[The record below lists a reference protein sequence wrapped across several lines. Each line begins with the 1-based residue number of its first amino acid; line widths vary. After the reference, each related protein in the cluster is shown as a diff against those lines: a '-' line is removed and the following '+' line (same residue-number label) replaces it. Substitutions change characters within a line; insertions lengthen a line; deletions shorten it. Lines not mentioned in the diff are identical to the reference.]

1 MKMMYS
7 LSAMFSSMRKISSA
21 ARAVLLD
28 FALYFNPK
36 TKWGRIRLIAA
47 VAALVVI
54 GMFVFGG
61 NNEPAQVEEDARGVR
76 LTRVGSFGDSASL
89 ELVGTVEAVDQATI
103 EAEVGGR
110 VTSVRVGLGDRVS
123 AGQVIATLENASQY
137 ASLLQAEGS
146 YEAAVAAAAQS
157 DVSVSSAQTARAAAR
172 NDAINTFRSAY
183 TTASSIVLN
192 NIDEFFTNPDA
203 QVTPGL
209 KLDGYGYTSYLN
221 DERVAFQDL
230 LTEWRE
236 EANALSNNDDLQTA
250 LNNAEART
258 NRVKEMVDAFIVL
271 LNEQEPPSAYT
282 EAELDAFS
290 TTFTGLRANL
300 NATLLSI
307 ENARTSLATAEETL
321 RRAEI
326 SGTGGEVSVA
336 DANVK
341 QALGALRA
349 AQANYNRTILRSP
362 IAGVVQTLAVKQG
375 DYIGALTTAATV
387 ANQDALLITTF
398 VSESERDRI
407 EVGSTVAIEGGASG
421 TITAIA
427 PSVDPATGKIE
438 VRIQSESTE
447 LQNGDVVDVAIE
459 TPDRP
464 LEERADDPI
473 IIPIT
478 ALKVETDRIIVFT
491 VNDDGVLVAHEVTE
505 GPILGSSIMIESG
518 VTPDMEIVT
527 DARGLNEGDR
537 VTVIEG

>member
-47 VAALVVI
+47 VAVLVVI

-61 NNEPAQVEEDARGVR
+61 NNEPVQVEEDARGVR

-236 EANALSNNDDLQTA
+236 EANTLSNNDDLQTA

-505 GPILGSSIMIESG
+505 GPILGSSIMIETG